1 MKSQEIQR
9 VSITDS
15 VVKKLRESIQTG
27 EYKPGEKLPTEV
39 QLCESFGVSRTC
51 VREALRVL
59 QALRLVEILPG
70 RGAFVAQK
78 LPTEEES
85 TWYAETDAQFYDFI
99 EVRMA
104 IEPLATRLAIERA
117 TDEQIEGLDE
127 ILRSFV
133 EASDNKDLTKM
144 IMLDELFHSEIIKIA
159 GNKLLMNINKELSR
173 GNKKY
178 RSESFLD
185 NTVYRNAIGP
195 HTKIMECFHKR
206 DPEAGAREMFNHLS
220 ITKNDMDYLQ
230 RKRNR

>member
-15 VVKKLRESIQTG
+15 VVKKLRESIQAG

-159 GNKLLMNINKELSR
+159 GNKLLVNINKELSR

-206 DPEAGAREMFNHLS
+206 DPEEGAREMFNHLS

-230 RKRNR
+230 RKRSR

>member
-144 IMLDELFHSEIIKIA
+144 IA